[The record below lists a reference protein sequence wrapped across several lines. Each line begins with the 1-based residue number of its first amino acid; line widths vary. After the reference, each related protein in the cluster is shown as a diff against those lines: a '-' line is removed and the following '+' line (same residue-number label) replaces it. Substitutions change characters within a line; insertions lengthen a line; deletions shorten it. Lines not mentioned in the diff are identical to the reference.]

1 MVLKYWRR
9 HQWILLCSLLFSLV
23 LVLAQLGAVYSEQS
37 ALKRLDGLL
46 YDSRLKLTL
55 PYRAATDLPVVIV
68 DIDEKSLQ
76 QVGRWPWSRQLVA
89 QMLEQLTAAG
99 ASVVAFDVIFSEPE
113 RNPVQQVLQLSNQQL
128 LSAEMTET

>member
-1 MVLKYWRR
+1 M
-9 HQWILLCSLLFSLV
+9 
-23 LVLAQLGAVYSEQS
+23 LAQLSAVYSEQS
-37 ALKRLDGLL
+37 VLKRLDGLL
-46 YDSRLKLTL
+46 YDSRLKLML
-55 PYRAATDLPVVIV
+55 SHREVKDLPVVIV
-68 DIDEKSLQ
+68 DIDEKSLKQ
-76 QVGRWPWSRQLVA
+76 LGRWPWSRQMVA